1 MISQDVCNL
10 VQSYLARGDKSS
22 APRRSPAPGRRFSE
36 NARRRS
42 IWQSDVSVRLKGA
55 VDDVVQDVWAVVLH
69 DWSEFCLDP
78 NHKTFESWVSSI
90 AAHLLWNYV
99 RRPSRRHERPLPAD
113 FAEVLFDHEPGPEAE
128 LEQMQQH
135 EQFHACVAQ
144 FAKRLSRR
152 DGCILTQRFID
163 LKTSTTI
170 ARELGIKPDCVRKF
184 PQRVGPELREYLRR
198 PASEHLE
205 GIYVKIKK
213 FSGITSHSASSD
225 AHIIIERPEVSLV
238 SQD

>member
-22 APRRSPAPGRRFSE
+22 APPAESSAWEAFQRECEAQIYLAVRRV
-36 NARRRS
+36 RS
-42 IWQSDVSVRLKGA
+42 LKGA

-128 LEQMQQH
+128 LEEMQQH

-184 PQRVGPELREYLRR
+184 PQRVGPELREYLR
-198 PASEHLE
+198 AAGL
-205 GIYVKIKK
+205 G
-213 FSGITSHSASSD
+213 TS
-225 AHIIIERPEVSLV
+225 
-238 SQD
+238 